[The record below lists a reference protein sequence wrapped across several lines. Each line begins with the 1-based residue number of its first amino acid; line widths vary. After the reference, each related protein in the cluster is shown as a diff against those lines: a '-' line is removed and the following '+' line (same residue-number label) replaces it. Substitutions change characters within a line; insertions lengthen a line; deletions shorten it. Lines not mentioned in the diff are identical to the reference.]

1 MAETTDGSLRMR
13 LEDAFWERH
22 SNPKSGWS
30 RTLLTP
36 MFVLA
41 CYRRDPQLFVVA
53 VVATVLNP
61 IVFPPPAPDTGSWM
75 TRGVRA
81 ERWWL
86 ERGGG
91 TLGLGWPNLLNVLNL
106 PAFAYALYA
115 AYTRRPVRAA
125 VATALSV
132 GLKFG
137 WIELIARRYDDAREA
152 DDPPGQSSSP

>member
-1 MAETTDGSLRMR
+1 VTDTTEASLRER

-36 MFVLA
+36 LFVLA
-41 CYRRDPQLFVVA
+41 CYRRDRRLFLAA
-53 VVATVLNP
+53 VVGAVLNP
-61 IVFPPPAPDTGSWM
+61 VAFPPPEPDTKSWM

-86 ERGGG
+86 AEERG
-91 TLGLGWPNLLNVLNL
+91 TFGLGWPNLLNTLNL

-115 AYTRRPVRAA
+115 AYARQPRRAA
-125 VATALSV
+125 VALGVSML
-132 GLKFG
+132 LKFG
-137 WIELIARRYDDAREA
+137 WIEAIARRYDEA
-152 DDPPGQSSSP
+152 A